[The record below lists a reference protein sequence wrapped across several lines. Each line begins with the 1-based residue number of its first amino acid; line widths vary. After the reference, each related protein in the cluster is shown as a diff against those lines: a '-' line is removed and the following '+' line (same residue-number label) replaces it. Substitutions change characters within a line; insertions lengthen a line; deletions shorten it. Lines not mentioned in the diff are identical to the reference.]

1 MHQRI
6 RKSTDMGTESYR
18 KHLEKQ
24 KQIINDTNKRLG
36 LSREGKVPSVN
47 ELMRSSFSV
56 NDNIQTQTSI
66 EDGPVTNLII

>member
-1 MHQRI
+1 
-6 RKSTDMGTESYR
+6 MGTESYR

-47 ELMRSSFSV
+47 EIMRSNFSI
-56 NDNIQTQTSI
+56 NDTMLTQTSI
-66 EDGPVTNLII
+66 EDEPVTNLII

>member
-1 MHQRI
+1 
-6 RKSTDMGTESYR
+6 MGTESYR

-47 ELMRSSFSV
+47 EIMRSNFSI
-56 NDNIQTQTSI
+56 NDPMLTQTSI
-66 EDGPVTNLII
+66 EDEPVTNLII